1 MTEPELIAFRQLLH
15 NLLVSE
21 LVVRNTVLLETLLS
35 RINGNADATIQDG
48 IQQTLSLLDE
58 ISQRNR
64 KIFAANLEAQMLA
77 DEFEEIVGNLK
88 NLATGIPH
96 SSNS

>member
-1 MTEPELIAFRQLLH
+1 MTETELIAFRQVLQ
-15 NLLVSE
+15 NLLISE

-35 RINGNADATIQDG
+35 RVNGKTDATTQDG
-48 IQQTLSLLDE
+48 IQQTLSLLEE

-64 KIFAANLEAQMLA
+64 KIFAANIEAQMLA

-88 NLATGIPH
+88 NLATGIPS